1 MPTTYYD
8 EDVVRRVIELRKRN
22 WGYRRIGDAIG
33 ISKDAAMRIW
43 KAYEEGRI
51 RLRDDG
57 TVEFVHKPAG
67 VIKYQMEGLWDPR
80 SRSYIKPPELKILPQ
95 AQFKASPE
103 SIEAHAPPEHPIESR
118 QKVFK
123 VKIPRPESR
132 FFKRTLLTLHE
143 TLSTI
148 LPIELPPPPPAP
160 PLSPSSVVQELLY
173 VKLPCPNCGNKV
185 YIKPPRWSYDV
196 KHRVLCGNCG
206 ALIEVE
212 FID

>member
-67 VIKYQMEGLWDPR
+67 VIKYQMEGLW
-80 SRSYIKPPELKILPQ
+80 
-95 AQFKASPE
+95 
-103 SIEAHAPPEHPIESR
+103 
-118 QKVFK
+118 
-123 VKIPRPESR
+123 
-132 FFKRTLLTLHE
+132 
-143 TLSTI
+143 
-148 LPIELPPPPPAP
+148 
-160 PLSPSSVVQELLY
+160 VQ
-173 VKLPCPNCGNKV
+173 NQQ
-185 YIKPPRWSYDV
+185 
-196 KHRVLCGNCG
+196 LC
-206 ALIEVE
+206 
-212 FID
+212 